1 MQILYRKLINSYTK
15 SPRKKERIKRYARML
30 GFKSLQITVEPLQS
44 NPLFSELFEF
54 LTIPTSFKPVIL
66 ALLSSKPS
74 VILPNCY
81 PPKEGQ
87 IIGVQ
92 LYLYF

>member
-1 MQILYRKLINSYTK
+1 
-15 SPRKKERIKRYARML
+15 ML

-74 VILPNCY
+74 VILLIVTPQRGSDNRGSTLLIFLIVT
-81 PPKEGQ
+81 KQ
-87 IIGVQ
+87 
-92 LYLYF
+92 YFNFCTS